1 MNFERIRTVMEFLNW
16 RWFGPNDTEGHV
28 PTVDELRDMVDSL
41 LEQLDENPASTISC
55 GGFVAYRMNGV
66 GERTVS
72 FVIDTFEPD
81 VDEVGTTD

>member
-1 MNFERIRTVMEFLNW
+1 MEFLNW